1 MTSPIVI
8 VLAILLLASFVF
20 TFLGARTW
28 GWGYMIL
35 VEAVFLAAVG
45 FFILAAETLRINAA
59 LRNNVNTLEKQ
70 VAEATAD
77 VDGLRNGTKDATVLN
92 RLRNGEPAAKIPEEA
107 ESTESLTQM
116 DHELLIATR
125 RRGRV
130 WRGVTPA
137 GFNAQTGVVQA
148 TVPAPTPAGINKD
161 TVVYLFDDGPP
172 QPPARNGVPQ
182 GPQFLGEFNVTNSA
196 PQQVSLS
203 PVQPWAPNDFETRR
217 LAASRGPWIMYEIM
231 PADSYEIY
239 AGMTDDQLKQSL
251 PPQSVNEFLRHG
263 KDATNDDDP
272 WRKVGVDADGNV
284 LPPDQADKAV
294 KTIYRRRLRD
304 YATELEE
311 LGRRR
316 VQTIA
321 AIEAT
326 KKDIE
331 QLKAAE
337 EVGQKL
343 TAFRTEEKQRLGKD
357 LDGVMKEVAA
367 VKKHL
372 ADLQGLLAR
381 AQQMTK
387 DLMARNR
394 QMAAELA
401 SRQVPTSPPSS
412 GGSSVEKRSEPLA
425 LGSQ

>member
-1 MTSPIVI
+1 MSIIVI
-8 VLAILLLASFVF
+8 VVAILLLASFVF

-28 GWGYMIL
+28 GWGTMLL
-35 VEAVFLAAVG
+35 VEAVFLASVG
-45 FFILAAETLRINAA
+45 FFILASETLRINAV
-59 LRNNVNTLEKQ
+59 LRNNVKQLENQ

-77 VDGLRNGTKDATVLN
+77 VEGLRNGTDQAAVLN
-92 RLRNGEPAAKIPEEA
+92 RLRNTDPPAKIPEEA
-107 ESTESLTQM
+107 ESIKSIQQM

-137 GFNAQTGVVQA
+137 GINAQTGVVQA
-148 TVPAPTPAGINKD
+148 NVPAPTPAGINKD

-172 QPPARNGVPQ
+172 QQDAKGVPQ
-182 GPQFLGEFNVTNSA
+182 GPQFLGEFNVANA
-196 PQQVSLS
+196 AAQQVSLT

-217 LAASRGPWIMYEIM
+217 LAASRGPWIMYETM
-231 PADSYEIY
+231 PSDAYDTFT
-239 AGMTDDQLKQSL
+239 GMTEDQLKQFL
-251 PPQSVNEFLRHG
+251 PKQTVNEFLRNG
-263 KDATNDDDP
+263 KEATNDDDP

-284 LPPDQADKAV
+284 LPPDQTDKAV
-294 KTIYRRRLRD
+294 KTIYQRRLRD
-304 YATELEE
+304 YASELEE

-321 AIEAT
+321 EIDAV

-331 QLKAAE
+331 QLNAAKA
-337 EVGQKL
+337 VGDQL
-343 TAFRTEEKQRLGKD
+343 TAFRTEEKQKLAED
-357 LDGVMKEVAA
+357 LDGVTREVAA

-372 ADLQGLLAR
+372 ADLQGLLAKAR
-381 AQQMTK
+381 QMTA

-401 SRQVPTSPPSS
+401 SRQARTSPPNN
-412 GGSSVEKRSEPLA
+412 GGSSVEKRPEPLA
-425 LGSQ
+425 LGSR